1 MLLQCAPFYIRNTIR
16 VRGLEVYH
24 IPDDELVVDAI
35 SVVLLKSKSV
45 GSQRELTDLVNQ
57 ELNRSTD
64 IPFKVSEN
72 RVRKLTVDRGLASLE
87 IDYRRSDSGLP
98 ETCPVCGRGLES
110 ISNSTLEGGTAVIMK
125 KCGHCGYKASA
136 RESIPSKYTFNVKAR
151 KASELQDLKLER
163 LNRAKVHIG
172 MACDIIQSLID
183 GHVLA
188 HDAKATVTK
197 LRDIADG
204 KDDPG
209 SIGNMIRSVEK
220 NEGEPTWCRPL
231 ASVKYSD
238 RKDI

>member
-1 MLLQCAPFYIRNTIR
+1 MLLQCAPFYIRNAIT

-64 IPFKVSEN
+64 VPFKVSEN

-110 ISNSTLEGGTAVIMK
+110 ITNSTLEGGTAVIMK

-151 KASELQDLKLER
+151 RASELQDLKLER

-188 HDAKATVTK
+188 HDAKATITK